1 VSSSAARLIANS
13 LRVARADLDAAR
25 TLAATNNRNAVYV
38 CEQAAEKI
46 ILAVLTSEDTHGG
59 IRHHL
64 DAMVDLI
71 PDENP
76 IKPLLR
82 AIEPLAA
89 YATTY
94 RYPTSAGRI
103 PGAPSPERL
112 NDWIDKVG
120 KALDQ
125 AASRFA
131 VDLDAEDTPA
141 GRPDP
146 LR

>member
-1 VSSSAARLIANS
+1 
-13 LRVARADLDAAR
+13 
-25 TLAATNNRNAVYV
+25 
-38 CEQAAEKI
+38 
-46 ILAVLTSEDTHGG
+46 
-59 IRHHL
+59 
-64 DAMVDLI
+64 MVDLI

-103 PGAPSPERL
+103 PATPSPERL
-112 NDWIDKVG
+112 KDWIDKVG

-131 VDLDAEDTPA
+131 VALDAEDTPA
-141 GRPDP
+141 ERPGP

>member
-46 ILAVLTSEDTHGG
+46 ILAVLTSENQHGG

-76 IKPLLR
+76 IKALLR

-103 PGAPSPERL
+103 PAAPSLEL
-112 NDWIDKVG
+112 VNDWIDKVG
-120 KALDQ
+120 NALDE

-131 VDLDAEDTPA
+131 VDLEAKDTPA